1 MAMRSIQCTVM
12 TRGMRCGRTR
22 GFVHTVRTSPQQV
35 GVGHKPV
42 AEACVMGVAMAVV
55 KFKMERWVPGV
66 TSSLAS

>member
-1 MAMRSIQCTVM
+1 MHGDDTGDAMWTHSW
-12 TRGMRCGRTR
+12 
-22 GFVHTVRTSPQQV
+22 VRAYCPHVPQQV

-55 KFKMERWVPGV
+55 RFKMERWVPGV